1 MPVWEL
7 IEFNS
12 WQKYSTRFSTYV
24 FSKRKELFSLPLCS
38 LFSISLGIY
47 DVTFL
52 YNRYILAYTYIYIAF
67 NTKNTNR
74 SEYHGKCSSFE
85 QYRAMLAGKLS
96 TEFLEERGGS
106 SIRGSS
112 LCSKDTSRPTYNHH
126 NAFNVKRWR
135 RSDTWVWPGLWIYG
149 KWQRLETVHGD
160 RFGRQFV
167 YRDLI
172 HAPVARIE
180 H

>member
-12 WQKYSTRFSTYV
+12 WQKYSTRFSTYI
-24 FSKRKELFSLPLCS
+24 FSKRKELFSLIS
-38 LFSISLGIY
+38 SFMLFVQHFPRNLRRYFFVQSIYSRIY
-47 DVTFL
+47 
-52 YNRYILAYTYIYIAF
+52 IHIYIAF
-67 NTKNTNR
+67 NTKNTKR
-74 SEYHGKCSSFE
+74 SEYHEKCSSFE
-85 QYRAMLAGKLS
+85 QYRHARRQIVHRIPRGKRRFLHSRIFSLFQGYLA
-96 TEFLEERGGS
+96 
-106 SIRGSS
+106 
-112 LCSKDTSRPTYNHH
+112 YNHH

-167 YRDLI
+167 SEIWYTRQLL
-172 HAPVARIE
+172 V
-180 H
+180 